1 MERISLGQIEAF
13 VWTARLGSVEQAA
26 RHLHLAQ
33 PSVSLRLRDLQ
44 TALGLR
50 LLQRAGRGLRLTG
63 EGRLLLERAQG
74 ILSEVENLHAVSEHE
89 ISGLI
94 RFGVA
99 EGFAAVTVPPLM
111 RALRRDLPKL
121 QVDLVIA
128 TSAGLEQDLSDDR
141 LDLAVLVDPLGHPNL
156 RLEPLGM
163 QETIWAAAPSWQ
175 LPAGARPQDLWQVPV
190 LTNPPP
196 SPMFRQVMAWFA
208 TARLDPAKL
217 NICSSVTVI
226 GQLIAAGIG
235 IGVMPAKMIAPY
247 VDDGTITPVT
257 TVPSLEAG
265 RVFVSYRA
273 GVPRRA
279 IEAAVRVLDQVLQ
292 ATGYFAPV
300 DG

>member
-1 MERISLGQIEAF
+1 MDRVSLGQLEAF
-13 VWTARLGSVEQAA
+13 VWTARLSSVEQAA

-44 TALGLR
+44 AALGVR
-50 LLQRAGRGLRLTG
+50 LLQRAGRGIRLTA
-63 EGRLLLERAQG
+63 EGRLLLERALG
-74 ILSEVENLHAVSEHE
+74 ILSDVENLQAVGERE
-89 ISGLI
+89 IGGLL

-99 EGFAAVTVPPLM
+99 EGFAAVCVPPLM

-141 LDLAVLVDPLGHPNL
+141 LDLAVLVDPIGRANL
-156 RLEPLGM
+156 RLVPLGL
-163 QETIWAAAPSWQ
+163 QETSWVAAPSWQ
-175 LPAGARPQDLWQVPV
+175 LPAGARPQDLWQVPI

-208 TARLDPAKL
+208 TARLDPVKL
-217 NICSSVTVI
+217 NVCSSVTTI

-235 IGVMPAKMIAPY
+235 IGVMPLKVIAPY
-247 VDDGTITPVT
+247 VEAGTIAPVT
-257 TVPSLEAG
+257 TTPSLDAG
-265 RVFVSYRA
+265 RVFVSYGA

-279 IEAAVRVLDQVLQ
+279 IEAAVRVLDQVLR
-292 ATGYFAPV
+292 AIDYFAFA
-300 DG
+300 GG